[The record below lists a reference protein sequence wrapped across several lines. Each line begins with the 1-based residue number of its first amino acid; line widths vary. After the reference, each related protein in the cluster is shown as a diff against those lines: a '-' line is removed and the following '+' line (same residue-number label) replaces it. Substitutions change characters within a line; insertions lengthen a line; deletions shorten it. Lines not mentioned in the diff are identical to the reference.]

1 MDVQESVL
9 RNLEHLM
16 SEQVQVVVETLRGE
30 PVQGTLVR
38 FEQSTA
44 GHEFYL
50 EDEDKQIHLIPYHA
64 IVRISVERNG
74 VVGASD
80 TPNL

>member
-1 MDVQESVL
+1 
-9 RNLEHLM
+9 
-16 SEQVQVVVETLRGE
+16 
-30 PVQGTLVR
+30 VR

-64 IVRISVERNG
+64 IVKISVERNG